1 MPPVSSVA
9 DARAWLER
17 NGIKYVLAQFIDI
30 HGSAKAKAVPTEH
43 IRMVLEEGAGFAG
56 FAIWGLGL
64 GPEGADYMA
73 VGDPSTLATMPWMP
87 GYARVICNGHV
98 KGVPYPYCSRVAL
111 KRQLDVLEKEG
122 LTLFSGM
129 EPEFML
135 LTRAADGSLVPADST
150 DTLGVSTASAA
161 KSAIASMLRPITSAR
176 CRPLTRCSTRAPSA
190 SVPPSPSFDARITT
204 ITYLIV
210 TTMMSAQTNIESA
223 PSTDGSSTVRPMSG
237 PKAAWKA

>member
-1 MPPVSSVA
+1 MTANQSNMIGPNTRPMLPVPQRCIRKRSVRMTSANSVSCSSKPLLMS
-9 DARAWLER
+9 DA
-17 NGIKYVLAQFIDI
+17 
-30 HGSAKAKAVPTEH
+30 
-43 IRMVLEEGAGFAG
+43 
-56 FAIWGLGL
+56 
-64 GPEGADYMA
+64 
-73 VGDPSTLATMPWMP
+73 PS
-87 GYARVICNGHV
+87 I
-98 KGVPYPYCSRVAL
+98 
-111 KRQLDVLEKEG
+111 
-122 LTLFSGM
+122 
-129 EPEFML
+129 
-135 LTRAADGSLVPADST
+135 ADST

-176 CRPLTRCSTRAPSA
+176 CRPFTRCSTRAPSA